1 MTGPLLTIEDL
12 KVTFSTRNGPVDAI
26 KGVSLSLSA
35 GETLGIVGESGS
47 GKSVT
52 AFSVMQLLDRAGK
65 ITGGRITFRGQD
77 ITNASR
83 GMLQPLRGAAMS
95 MIFQNPRAAL
105 NPIRTVGLQ
114 IADVLRAHEPLSRR
128 RRAPAR

>member
-52 AFSVMQLLDRAGK
+52 AFSVMQLLDRAGRSPA
-65 ITGGRITFRGQD
+65 GGSPSVGRTSPTPRGGCC
-77 ITNASR
+77 NR
-83 GMLQPLRGAAMS
+83 CAA
-95 MIFQNPRAAL
+95 PRC
-105 NPIRTVGLQ
+105 R
-114 IADVLRAHEPLSRR
+114 
-128 RRAPAR
+128 

>member
-65 ITGGRITFRGQD
+65 ITGGRITFSGQELNFPITVQSNFRGGD
-77 ITNASR
+77 TEITINGVKHR
-83 GMLQPLRGAAMS
+83 QEELL
-95 MIFQNPRAAL
+95 AL
-105 NPIRTVGLQ
+105 LG
-114 IADVLRAHEPLSRR
+114 
-128 RRAPAR
+128 